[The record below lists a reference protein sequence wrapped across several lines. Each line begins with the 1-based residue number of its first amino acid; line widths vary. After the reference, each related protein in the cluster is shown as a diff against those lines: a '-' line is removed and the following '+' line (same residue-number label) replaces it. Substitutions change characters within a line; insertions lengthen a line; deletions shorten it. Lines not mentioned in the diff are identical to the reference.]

1 MKGVSDQLNNDIID
15 TKNDIEN
22 ESPVAVTVPDE
33 AEDVPSPVIQDA
45 FDYQP
50 PSVEAPEPPAVN
62 DMPAVEEVPA
72 LSEVNVET
80 AEEPA
85 VSIPEEPQAADPE
98 KTAEAPE
105 VPAASVPEA
114 VSPEK
119 SAEAPEEP
127 AATYSHQPVQQPVQQ
142 QTSPGVTYQYYQYAP
157 VNPALVAQQNT
168 SDGFAVASLICGIVG
183 LVSCCTVVPSFL
195 ALIFGAISK
204 AKSDGTRPTGVST
217 AGLIMGIIGIIEN
230 LLVLLT
236 MFAAG

>member
-1 MKGVSDQLNNDIID
+1 MNNDIID

-72 LSEVNVET
+72 LSEVNAET

-85 VSIPEEPQAADPE
+85 S
-98 KTAEAPE
+98 
-105 VPAASVPEA
+105 SVPEA